1 MKEGQ
6 QYHDECGIPAQK
18 CLKPD
23 AVPMLSFKA
32 HRQKDELKKSDNGC
46 SSTTPSSQGRPCS
59 ERRERRLV
67 AKFRDLY

>member
-32 HRQKDELKKSDNGC
+32 HRQKDELKKV
-46 SSTTPSSQGRPCS
+46 TMAAAALLQVHKVV
-59 ERRERRLV
+59 LV
-67 AKFRDLY
+67 LKDEKEDW